1 MKNWLVYG
9 FIFWITATSYL
20 FGADTTRIQLWNRL
34 QQSPP
39 SLSNSQLFCTLAEEI
54 SLLDPILSNEIIQS
68 LIDQPFVKEN
78 DDLFGKCL
86 LIKASNLLT
95 ANQPEQAE
103 KILKLALRKFET
115 ANDTNGQLKA
125 LSQLGDMQMK
135 QKEFQKAKLYFET
148 AEILARDN
156 KNQLLYA
163 NTLLDLVDGL
173 FEMNDTSRVKIQL
186 NRAEMLVTRVENTD
200 LLENI
205 YLHQATFYSKSGDQ
219 NRRLEYLKKALD
231 LSRLHDNL
239 EQKETIL
246 IELSRS
252 ALQQGDTLL
261 GLEFLEA
268 AHETQKIF
276 FKQNRT
282 SIQDRYNLILEN
294 IPEIKTEKS
303 TYIYFWSIFLGLF
316 ILILLYL
323 LTKSKKTRK
332 QLLSNIEKLNST
344 NEELQSEL
352 IDFKIAVELQL
363 NKSILVINNEIEAKA
378 DAVQKLEQAIE
389 FAKQSEYL
397 KDMFLTKLSHEV
409 RSPLTTILGFTS
421 LLETELAEMENQEL
435 YEYASTI
442 TQSGQSLIDL
452 LNNLFELSLINSN
465 KLKVTISTFNIHELM
480 NEVALKFE
488 HLSSQKG
495 IRIVV
500 SPGELALME
509 SDIKL
514 IKNMLTMILDNSVR
528 FTEKGYIKMSA
539 EYDEGKKQVVI
550 QIKDTGIGIDKAYI
564 QDVFEPYRKE
574 KLGYS
579 TIYQGAGLSLP
590 LTKKITEILGGIIN
604 LESKKGIGTTVHLS
618 LPMKYQKVTIANA
631 NQPFD
636 NKNETLNERIENRSI
651 LLVEPDKLNQ
661 LIVKKMLGNTAQIQV
676 VGSKELALT
685 LLNELAVNNQHF
697 DLIMMDVNVLDA
709 TDEIQFLQKIKS
721 EYPSYQY
728 VPVVALAAYS
738 LSDEPRNLVENGFA
752 ACIAKPIIKSDL
764 MLTVNQVLETKE

>member
-163 NTLLDLVDGL
+163 N
-173 FEMNDTSRVKIQL
+173 
-186 NRAEMLVTRVENTD
+186 
-200 LLENI
+200 
-205 YLHQATFYSKSGDQ
+205 
-219 NRRLEYLKKALD
+219 
-231 LSRLHDNL
+231 
-239 EQKETIL
+239 
-246 IELSRS
+246 
-252 ALQQGDTLL
+252 TLL